1 MIAEGIINAAKELSL
16 NIPVIVRFQG
26 TNATEGI
33 KLINDTSLNII
44 AESSLNEAAQKAVEL
59 SKK

>member
-1 MIAEGIINAAKELSL
+1 MEGISKLILACNDI